1 MHLNKIDLIL
11 NSKLSQ
17 RDLKLTPQQ
26 NIAVREAIVE
36 YAIQV
41 VDAYRSNEIKAVSL
55 EAVKFF
61 PSIIRGEIKMWLRKK
76 RFQRAKRL
84 AQERA
89 NLENRK
95 MYCIRSSDIKYEIL
109 STRDIEYNKKLQIFG
124 KNVDFRMLSEMS
136 DFIAFPIR
144 QVP

>member
-1 MHLNKIDLIL
+1 
-11 NSKLSQ
+11 
-17 RDLKLTPQQ
+17 
-26 NIAVREAIVE
+26 
-36 YAIQV
+36 
-41 VDAYRSNEIKAVSL
+41 
-55 EAVKFF
+55 
-61 PSIIRGEIKMWLRKK
+61 MWLRKK